1 MYADRVGMS
10 SCLLCA
16 AGTSLDGSYLAGYP
30 AVAAVA
36 CSGSCGCSPSS
47 GQSSGTI
54 TDGYGDLQYYCDG
67 EDCRWLIS
75 SSREIRLSFTFFST
89 ESGYDY
95 VTINRCTSSS
105 CNSTEQIARLSG
117 LVSSSNVY
125 TSSTGYLQVLFISA
139 SASPGLILMDKLY
152 VFVWENHLDPVYM
165 ENSITHKMISAI
177 GSSSVSSISSLSTLI
192 SRLSDIPAP
201 QFVVIT
207 WQEQVSIV
215 LGLTS
220 QEKDSLLAYVNSGGK
235 LVVDYVG
242 SPWSRSLL
250 NCVFGWS
257 LTGIGCSD
265 TQKVSGTAT
274 CDFGHTSLPQVSG
287 FYCLKTSSL
296 PASAT
301 VYYETPQKERNFSR
315 QVKHFLGCKKSTKS
329 NTCGSLFTC
338 SCALLFFIDE
348 NCKITE
354 PMHFWTWV
362 LLRAFCTTF
371 RRKRFIART

>member
-1 MYADRVGMS
+1 VPSVCSWHVARRIILGWLSRCCS
-10 SCLLCA
+10 SCMLWQLWLQPVVWTKLWHNH
-16 AGTSLDGSYLAGYP
+16 GWLWR
-30 AVAAVA
+30 
-36 CSGSCGCSPSS
+36 
-47 GQSSGTI
+47 
-54 TDGYGDLQYYCDG
+54 LQYYCDG

-235 LVVDYVG
+235 LVVAYVG

-274 CDFGHTSLPQVSG
+274 CDFGHTS
-287 FYCLKTSSL
+287 
-296 PASAT
+296 
-301 VYYETPQKERNFSR
+301 
-315 QVKHFLGCKKSTKS
+315 KKSTKS

-338 SCALLFFIDE
+338 SGALLFSSTKTAKLQNPCISGHGAFACILYHVSTQE
-348 NCKITE
+348 IHRQNLKRHRFS
-354 PMHFWTWV
+354 PSV
-362 LLRAFCTTF
+362 LDNL
-371 RRKRFIART
+371 